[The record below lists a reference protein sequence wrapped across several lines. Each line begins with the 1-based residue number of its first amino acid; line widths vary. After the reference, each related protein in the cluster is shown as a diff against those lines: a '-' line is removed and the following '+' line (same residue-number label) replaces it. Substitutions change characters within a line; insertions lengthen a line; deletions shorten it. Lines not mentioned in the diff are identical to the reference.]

1 MITKAEMK
9 RIDKEI
15 TYIEKK
21 LDILSPDNPIENQQR
36 ETLLSRLDY
45 IEYQLDRFTISEQKN
60 HLRLIS
66 S

>member
-9 RIDKEI
+9 RIDTEI

-36 ETLLSRLDY
+36 EKLLCRLDY
-45 IEYQLDRFTISEQKN
+45 IEYQLDRFIISEQKN
-60 HLRLIS
+60 RLRLIS